1 MTGIQSGNIP
11 RWLSG
16 SLFRN
21 GPGSWKVGDDTFEHL
36 FDCSG
41 LLHKFC
47 VKNGKVTYQTRFV
60 ETETFK
66 KNRAAQRIVVT
77 EFGTTA
83 VADPCHSIFSR
94 VSAIFKQETLS
105 DNSMV
110 SIYPMGDELFA
121 FGETPIIHRLV
132 FLYYYN
138 NINKNLNL
146 SPESTHQTSLQQPA
160 SDLPTTWES

>member
-1 MTGIQSGNIP
+1 MVQDPESERIDGEVQCYPNTDNTVWLRSCRKEVVKPLTGIQTGNIP
-11 RWLSG
+11 RWLNG

-21 GPGSWKVGDDTFEHL
+21 GPGNWKVGDSSFEHL
-36 FDCSG
+36 FDCSA

-60 ETETFK
+60 ETETLK

-77 EFGTTA
+77 EFGTTG
-83 VADPCHSIFSR
+83 VPDPCHSIFCR

-110 SIYPMGDELFA
+110 SVYPMGDELFA
-121 FGETPIIHRLV
+121 FGETPIIHR
-132 FLYYYN
+132 
-138 NINKNLNL
+138 
-146 SPESTHQTSLQQPA
+146 
-160 SDLPTTWES
+160 